1 MGTTGKGRLGQPQEQ
16 AARHQALTLQTAS
29 VWKSAATAVLWR
41 VTNAP
46 GTEPQLAGSSA
57 LLLLQHLHV
66 HAEGLLDGLFGDEA
80 DEVLNVFFPVSH
92 QAVQHCLPHHGLGEL
107 TGMVCGEESEA
118 GGHARP
124 PVLPTTSRPL
134 SPQAG
139 TSKAEAAHT
148 EGLAGS
154 LNQQG
159 KV

>member
-1 MGTTGKGRLGQPQEQ
+1 M
-16 AARHQALTLQTAS
+16 
-29 VWKSAATAVLWR
+29 
-41 VTNAP
+41 NAP

-80 DEVLNVFFPVSH
+80 DEVLNVFFPVSY

-124 PVLPTTSRPL
+124 PVLPTTSAPVTTGCDL
-134 SPQAG
+134 Q
-139 TSKAEAAHT
+139 AEAAHT